1 MTSAKESLIPP
12 AEAVNTAKAVM
23 GAIDLDPWSSREA
36 NAHVMAARFYEKTDR
51 LERVIHYDWTPPGK
65 GRLFLAAT
73 DGALNSRRLLNHA
86 LLEYR
91 AGRVQQALIW
101 IEHNE
106 TLIKAP
112 WVWDFPMC
120 IPFRRLKPRYYDE
133 GLERLV
139 EVAPSDW
146 SVLLYMP
153 PAHDV
158 RQAADAISRLHTV
171 CSTIGR
177 VIQDADS
184 GQTIWQQG
192 YEVLMGKPYSN
203 RN

>member
-1 MTSAKESLIPP
+1 MSKPKAELIPP
-12 AEAVNTAKAVM
+12 AEAVDTAKATM
-23 GAIDLDPWSSREA
+23 GAIDLDPWSSKEA
-36 NAHVMAARFYEKTDR
+36 NDHVLAARYYDKADR

-73 DGALNSRRLLNHA
+73 GRAQTSRALLNHA
-86 LLEYR
+86 FLEYR

-112 WVWDFPMC
+112 WIWDFPMC
-120 IPFRRLKPRYYDE
+120 IPFRRLRPRYYDE

-153 PAHDV
+153 PSKDV
-158 RQAADAISRLHTV
+158 NEWGAGFSRFHNV

-177 VIQDADS
+177 VIQDAES
-184 GQTIWQQG
+184 GQTVWQQG
-192 YEVLMGKPYSN
+192 YEVLMGRPYSH
-203 RN
+203 RL